1 MGAWSKV
8 MGFFGFGTV
17 SEPIKAEP
25 IKNKTVAKP
34 RRSGEMF
41 EIVTLQPKSY
51 SEAPEIADNFRQGL
65 PVVVNIGAMSEVEAK
80 RILDYMVGLSAG
92 LEGNIGR
99 VTQKV
104 FIISPTNIPIA
115 NSDVVAATED
125 LLNDS

>member
-8 MGFFGFGTV
+8 MGFFGFGNEP
-17 SEPIKAEP
+17 EPIKAEP
-25 IKNKTVAKP
+25 AKVKAVAKP
-34 RRSGEMF
+34 RRSGDML

-51 SEAPEIADNFRQGL
+51 TEAPEIASNFRQGL

-80 RILDYMVGLSAG
+80 RILDYMLGLTAG

-104 FIISPTNIPIA
+104 FVISPSAIPIA
-115 NSDVVAATED
+115 SSDVVAETED
-125 LLNDS
+125 LLTES